1 MRYIIFGGSGF
12 VGRYAVAALQ
22 EAMANSRIEKGEIV
36 CVDVA
41 EFVGL
46 ENVNFCENSG
56 QGVNF
61 AKQKSPSLANKNSND
76 KSPSLA
82 SGDSLS
88 KSPSLAEG
96 DLGGGLLKNSQNDSN
111 SLNSKENLQI
121 SQDKGVGNSQ
131 NAEFTHPQTPSAREG
146 ASRAVPQA
154 RDGALSPIKFIHC
167 DISQDFN
174 FAFDKDDIVVHLAA
188 RAYAPKPPLKPFG
201 VHRLKEYFFAVNVE
215 GTKRIVAQMLR
226 DGCKRLIYFST
237 DMVYGK
243 PQALPVP
250 TSHERKPFGYYGL
263 SKKASE
269 DFIIAQR
276 KIVAGGGGF
285 NATIFRPRMI
295 LGAGRYGILLKL
307 FALMERNLP
316 LPLIGNGK
324 NCYQMVSVRDC
335 TEAIVCAIERGVPND
350 EFNLGSQNPP
360 CIKDL
365 LKSVCEKSGSKSFCL
380 PTYARGVKWILGVLQ
395 MLGLPLMYREQFAI
409 ADEQYLIDTSKTSE
423 VLGWQPKDSDSDML
437 LQAYKAYRK
446 MRGFE
451 V

>member
-46 ENVNFCENSG
+46 ESVSENSG
-56 QGVNF
+56 QGVN
-61 AKQKSPSLANKNSND
+61 STPNSN
-76 KSPSLA
+76 
-82 SGDSLS
+82 
-88 KSPSLAEG
+88 E
-96 DLGGGLLKNSQNDSN
+96 
-111 SLNSKENLQI
+111 I
-121 SQDKGVGNSQ
+121 SQK
-131 NAEFTHPQTPSAREG
+131 FTQIP
-146 ASRAVPQA
+146 V
-154 RDGALSPIKFIHC
+154 KFVHC
-167 DISQDFN
+167 DISQDFD

-226 DGCKRLIYFST
+226 DGCKRLVYFST

-380 PTYARGVKWILGVLQ
+380 PTYARGVKWILGALEA
-395 MLGLPLMYREQFAI
+395 LGLPLMYREQFAI

-437 LQAYKAYRK
+437 FQAYKAYRK